1 MENKAAYIE
10 ESNTI
15 SFEIANKAV
24 SHLGR
29 NLYNSTPPALAELVA
44 NSFDAYAK
52 NVDVFHGTDQTFG
65 TFIAVADDGLG
76 MSLESL
82 RDRYGKIG
90 KGKVEDPCP
99 PDMTKRNPMGKKG
112 IGKLAA
118 FSIGSSY
125 TVFTKTSTDREWLKF
140 SLEYDMLT
148 TDETRYEAPFE
159 LVGPLPE
166 FLSKYETNKSG
177 FIVVIS
183 SLRRNWTSSTE
194 SALPTQMSR
203 RFFIASTNHEFN
215 VSIDNEPLDL
225 SKHDYYDKLQLV
237 IYFGYGDNGVSRELG
252 KSETRFDEPFDP
264 SRLSDDDRDVYG
276 LMVES
281 KHVRGWLGFVE
292 RPKDLHAGNKANFAT
307 VAVYIDGKIADEDLL
322 KDSPDST
329 YAGRY
334 MVGEVFADYLQDLPE
349 DVVTSS
355 RQGLSIDNAEVGLL
369 FKLVKAIRTNAIA
382 RWNDLKTKKAI
393 ETLPD
398 YILQDQAYQVWV
410 ESLDNKSSNLN
421 RKLVRAI
428 VDVADDIGDNGAS
441 SEVTVKSLINGTI
454 EMVELSK
461 QVDLSNTIDELNK
474 SGYYDKAFASL
485 IALLAKINASE
496 AVGLKHVADKRLQ
509 ALGKLREL
517 MNSDAKEVE
526 FQRLLGDNPWIINP
540 SWRPLLDEDPT
551 FCAQREA
558 FHRLRDENGDM
569 NKTFIDLL
577 ISVRDI
583 TQEHFVIVE
592 MKREKAGGYARVTV
606 MDIYNQIDKYRRAM
620 NQCHSE
626 LDPSK
631 TIPAVF
637 ILSSNT
643 GREGTGHAITLTDEQ
658 ISMLETAT
666 IQVIPYDK
674 LLTDSERSLADT
686 IGAKS
691 QAGERPFFTI

>member
-99 PDMTKRNPMGKKG
+99 PDMTKRKPMGKKG

-166 FLSKYETNKSG
+166 FLSKHETNKSG

-183 SLRRNWTSSTE
+183 SLRRSWTSSTD

-203 RFFIASTNHEFN
+203 RFFIASTNNEFN
-215 VSIDNEPLDL
+215 VSIDNEPLNL

-237 IYFGYGDNGVSRELG
+237 IYFGYGDNGVSSELG
-252 KSETRFDEPFDP
+252 KSETRLDEPFDP
-264 SRLSDDDRDVYG
+264 SRLSDEDRDVYG

-292 RPKDLHAGNKANFAT
+292 RPKDLHAENRANFAT

-334 MVGEVFADYLQDLPE
+334 MVGEVFADYLQDPPE

-355 RQGLSIDNAEVGLL
+355 RQGLGADNREVEQL
-369 FKLVKAIRTNAIA
+369 FQFVKMIRTSAIA
-382 RWNDLKTKKAI
+382 RWNDLRTKKAVDA
-393 ETLPD
+393 LPE
-398 YILQDQAYQVWV
+398 YISRNQAYQDWLK
-410 ESLDNKSSNLN
+410 SLDNRSKELNKKLLRTVVDAAENTRDDDQSKEIAIKSM
-421 RKLVRAI
+421 V
-428 VDVADDIGDNGAS
+428 NGA
-441 SEVTVKSLINGTI
+441 I
-454 EMVELSK
+454 EMVELCR
-461 QVDLSNTIDELNK
+461 QVDLSEEIDGFLE
-474 SGYYDKAFASL
+474 SGDAHAAFGNIL
-485 IALLAKINASE
+485 VLLRKISASE
-496 AVGLKHVADKRLQ
+496 SFGIKEVASKRLR
-509 ALGKLREL
+509 AVETL
-517 MNSDAKEVE
+517 KETH
-526 FQRLLGDNPWIINP
+526 G
-540 SWRPLLDEDPT
+540 
-551 FCAQREA
+551 
-558 FHRLRDENGDM
+558 
-569 NKTFIDLL
+569 
-577 ISVRDI
+577 
-583 TQEHFVIVE
+583 
-592 MKREKAGGYARVTV
+592 
-606 MDIYNQIDKYRRAM
+606 
-620 NQCHSE
+620 
-626 LDPSK
+626 
-631 TIPAVF
+631 
-637 ILSSNT
+637 
-643 GREGTGHAITLTDEQ
+643 
-658 ISMLETAT
+658 
-666 IQVIPYDK
+666 
-674 LLTDSERSLADT
+674 
-686 IGAKS
+686 
-691 QAGERPFFTI
+691 